1 MMQNFFQLLTIN
13 YKTMTAFGWITLIL
27 ILLVI
32 GIWAVLRF
40 TIRTGKK
47 AGKAASDRVRQY
59 RDQKA
64 QK

>member
-1 MMQNFFQLLTIN
+1 MQTFFQLLTIN
-13 YKTMTAFGWITLIL
+13 SKTMSIFGWITLIL
-27 ILLVI
+27 LLIGI

-40 TIRTGKK
+40 AIRTGKK

-64 QK
+64 EK